1 MSKQVLPITR
11 LIVGDV
17 SADVLVCGDP
27 GRADKIAARLQ
38 DAVLLSDHREYR
50 AYRGTYQG
58 YPVSVCSH
66 GIGAPGAAIA
76 FEELI
81 AAGARRLIRL
91 GTCGSLQPDIQS
103 GDLVI
108 AAAAVQ
114 HTGYGREMVPSGY
127 PAVADPELSLA
138 LSHAAAHLGF
148 PNRKGLVLTRDVFY
162 QGVDGGQLPDY
173 QSLSA
178 ANVLAVEM
186 ECAALFIVGSLRAVS
201 TAAILA
207 VDGNVLES
215 AESFDSYM
223 PHEEKVMAAVN
234 AEIAIALTAL
244 TGAPLYPCSDD

>member
-1 MSKQVLPITR
+1 MFYLEMSKQTLPLTR

-17 SADVLVCGDP
+17 SPDVLVCGDP

-38 DAVLLSDHREYR
+38 NAALLSDHREYR

-58 YPVSVCSH
+58 HPVTVCSH

-91 GTCGSLQPDIQS
+91 GTCGSLQPDIHS

-108 AAAAVQ
+108 ATAAVQ

-138 LSHAAAHLGF
+138 LHHAAAQSEF
-148 PNRKGLVLTRDVFY
+148 ACRKGLVLTRDVFY
-162 QGVDGGQLPDY
+162 QGVNGAQIPDY
-173 QSLSA
+173 LSLSA

-186 ECAALFIVGSLRAVS
+186 ECAALFIVGSLRAVP

-223 PHEEKVMAAVN
+223 PHEEKVMAAVD

-244 TGAPLYPCSDD
+244 SDTAL